1 MTEEEIKTIIR
12 LTVKELRR
20 EGLLRDLDDV
30 IYAEMSERLTRFF
43 EGKPDIDLGR
53 ALQAISSDWYFEIIP
68 LYYQNGMSTEAISRH
83 IGADISTIN
92 RNKKRLCIKLYSLIE

>member
-1 MTEEEIKTIIR
+1 MSDDEIKKVVR
-12 LTVKELRR
+12 LTVKELKR

-43 EGKPDIDLGR
+43 EGKPDIDMGR
-53 ALQAISSDWYFEIIP
+53 ALQAISGDGYFEIIP
-68 LYYQNGMSTEAISRH
+68 LYYQNGMTTEAISKH

-92 RNKKRLCIKLYSLIE
+92 RNRKRLCVKLYNLID